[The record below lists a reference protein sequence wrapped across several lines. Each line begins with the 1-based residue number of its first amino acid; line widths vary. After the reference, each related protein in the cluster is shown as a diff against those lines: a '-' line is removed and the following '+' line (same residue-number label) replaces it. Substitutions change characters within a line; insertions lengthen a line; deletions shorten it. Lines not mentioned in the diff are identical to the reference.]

1 MKFKYLGKD
10 KEGIPIR
17 GEIEAINIQEAR
29 GFLKSRGIYIIELK
43 QIKKNLFIFKKLKI
57 SELIFISR
65 QISLLLRSGV
75 TIVMALEIIE
85 ENLKNRALK
94 NLIRKIR
101 EYILSGESFSESLSH
116 FKETIPT
123 LFIEVVRVGESTGNL
138 DEVLLRMADFYEKDE
153 NLRRKVK
160 NALIYPQIVLTT
172 ILIAVIFLLTFV
184 LPIFVNIYKSAG
196 VSLPLPTRILIGIS
210 NFLTNFWWLII
221 PIALLAYFLLRGFF
235 STEKGSEII
244 DRFKFNFP
252 LIIGKIIRESIFLRI
267 SHTLETLIKSGLNLG
282 DSFELLSKVSGNRV
296 VEKSLLNVRDK
307 ILQGVSISR
316 AMYEE
321 GVFPI
326 LFVRMVSVG
335 ERGGNLEEVL
345 SEMERYFESE
355 LDNDIKKF
363 IALLEPSL
371 TIVLGLIVAFIAFSI
386 YLPMFDMIKLIGK

>member
-1 MKFKYLGKD
+1 MRFKYLGKD
-10 KEGIPIR
+10 KEGTPIS

-29 GFLKSRGIYIIELK
+29 GFLNSRGIYIIELK
-43 QIKKNLFIFKKLKI
+43 QIKKTAFIFKKLKI
-57 SELIFISR
+57 SELIFLSR

-85 ENLKNRALK
+85 ENIKNRTLK

-138 DEVLLRMADFYEKDE
+138 DEVLFRMADFYEKDE
-153 NLRRKVK
+153 DLRRKVK

-196 VSLPLPTRILIGIS
+196 VILPLPTRILIGIS
-210 NFLTNFWWLII
+210 NFLINFWWLII
-221 PIALLAYFLLRGFF
+221 PIFFLAYFLLKGFF

-252 LIIGKIIRESIFLRI
+252 LIVGKIIRESIFLRI
-267 SHTLETLIKSGLNLG
+267 SHTLETLIRSGLNLG

-307 ILQGVSISR
+307 ILQGISISR

-335 ERGGNLEEVL
+335 ESGGNLEEVL

>member
-1 MKFKYLGKD
+1 MRFKYLGKD
-10 KEGIPIR
+10 KEGTPTR

-29 GFLKSRGIYIIELK
+29 GFLNSRGIYIIELK
-43 QIKKNLFIFKKLKI
+43 QIKEKLFIFKKLKI
-57 SELIFISR
+57 SELIFLSR

-75 TIVMALEIIE
+75 TIVMTLEIIE
-85 ENLKNRALK
+85 ENIKNKTLK

-116 FKETIPT
+116 FKETIPS

-138 DEVLLRMADFYEKDE
+138 DEVLLRMSDFYEKDE
-153 NLRRKVK
+153 DLRRKVK
-160 NALIYPQIVLTT
+160 NALIYPQIVVTT

-196 VSLPLPTRILIGIS
+196 VSLPLPTRILIAIS
-210 NFLTNFWWLII
+210 NFLTNFWWLLI
-221 PIALLAYFLLRGFF
+221 PIAFLAYFLLRGFF

-267 SHTLETLIKSGLNLG
+267 SHTLETLIRSGLNLG
-282 DSFELLSKVSGNRV
+282 ESFELLSKVSGNKV
-296 VEKSLLNVRDK
+296 VEKSLLNVKDK

-335 ERGGNLEEVL
+335 ESGGNLEEVL

-371 TIVLGLIVAFIAFSI
+371 TIILGLIVAFIAFSI
-386 YLPMFDMIKLIGK
+386 YLPMFDMIKLIGR

>member
-1 MKFKYLGKD
+1 MRFKYLGKD
-10 KEGIPIR
+10 KEGAPIR

-29 GFLKSRGIYIIELK
+29 GFLNSRGIYIIELK
-43 QIKKNLFIFKKLKI
+43 QIKEKLFIFKKLKI
-57 SELIFISR
+57 SELIFLSR

-85 ENLKNRALK
+85 ENIKNKMLK

-101 EYILSGESFSESLSH
+101 EHILSGESFSESLSH
-116 FKETIPT
+116 FKDIIPS

-138 DEVLLRMADFYEKDE
+138 DEVLLRMSDFYEKDE
-153 NLRRKVK
+153 DLRRKVK
-160 NALIYPQIVLTT
+160 NALIYPQIVVTT

-196 VSLPLPTRILIGIS
+196 VSLPLPTRILIAIS
-210 NFLTNFWWLII
+210 NFLISFWWILI
-221 PIALLAYFLLRGFF
+221 PIAFLAYFLLRGFF

-244 DRFKFNFP
+244 DKFKFNFSS
-252 LIIGKIIRESIFLRI
+252 IIGKIIRESIFLRI
-267 SHTLETLIKSGLNLG
+267 SHTLLTLIRSGLNLG

-296 VEKSLLNVRDK
+296 VEKSLLNVREK

-321 GVFPI
+321 GIFPI
-326 LFVRMVSVG
+326 LFIRMVSVG
-335 ERGGNLEEVL
+335 ESGGNLEDVL

-371 TIVLGLIVAFIAFSI
+371 TIVLGLIVAFMAFSI
-386 YLPMFDMIKLIGK
+386 YLPMFDMIKLIGR